1 MSIITAPAVLAH
13 IKSVRPGIDKTR
25 AVLLVHY
32 AQAWALA
39 WRGEPLFDESV
50 EAWEHGPAVPAAHH
64 AFSTTLPRRIRLT
77 GPDAEDQ
84 RREIEAVVAHYGDMT
99 ASALVALA
107 KSESPWAEA
116 AAAGVPAFASGPE
129 IPLAAIRDFHAA
141 RITDA
146 DSPQRP
152 GPEAAAAEEEKRRA
166 RALREQL
173 TARFETGLPLRP
185 TSPGDPGASGASD
198 PHGASAARSRSEAP
212 GPPEP
217 SGESGAHS
225 WVIHRPD
232 QG

>member
-1 MSIITAPAVLAH
+1 MSITTAPAVLAH
-13 IKSVRPGIDKTR
+13 IKSVHPGIDKTR

-77 GPDAEDQ
+77 GPDAEDR

-152 GPEAAAAEEEKRRA
+152 GPEAAAAE
-166 RALREQL
+166 
-173 TARFETGLPLRP
+173 
-185 TSPGDPGASGASD
+185 
-198 PHGASAARSRSEAP
+198 
-212 GPPEP
+212 
-217 SGESGAHS
+217 
-225 WVIHRPD
+225 
-232 QG
+232 